1 MTITISIPPTLQRFS
16 AGQAEVTMK
25 AARLD
30 HALAT
35 LLALYPDLG
44 SQAFTSEGRARP
56 FLRVFLNDQDCTRN
70 AEPARSLTTGD
81 RITLISAFAGG

>member
-16 AGQAEVTMK
+16 AGQSEVAMD

-30 HALAT
+30 HALAN
-35 LLALYPDLG
+35 LMALFPDLG
-44 SQAFTSEGRARP
+44 SQAFTAEGRARP
-56 FLRVFLNDQDCTRN
+56 FLRVFLNDQDCTRVGD
-70 AEPARSLTTGD
+70 PAITLARGD